1 MERALIFKEWVKT
14 RMVFFI
20 SLGLAVCIGLYTVAM
35 MNRLIELKGVEHLWL
50 IMLLKDN
57 TFIDMIK
64 YVPLLVGLAVGV
76 AQMAPEMAQKRL
88 KLTLHLPYPQRRLV
102 GLMLLTGLAELL
114 TIYFVQALI
123 IMVYDF
129 RILPSELVVRVML
142 TTLPWYFAGAHR
154 AARQPARLA
163 GFTAYL
169 FVTAVCLE
177 GTWKR
182 RIVLSLLAIA
192 VLMMYFL
199 QPAPEAYNGMLILII
214 ITVVLL
220 TVLSFG
226 SIIRFK
232 EGRQD

>member
-1 MERALIFKEWVKT
+1 
-14 RMVFFI
+14 MVFFI
-20 SLGLAVCIGLYTVAM
+20 SLGLAVCIAFYTVAM

-64 YVPLLVGLAVGV
+64 YVPLLVGLAIGV
-76 AQMAPEMAQKRL
+76 AQMAPEMTQKRL

-102 GLMLLTGLAELL
+102 GLMLLAGLAELL
-114 TIYFVQALI
+114 VVYLLQAMI

-129 RILPSELVVRVML
+129 RILPVELVGRVML
-142 TTLPWYFAGAHR
+142 TTLPWYF
-154 AARQPARLA
+154 A

-177 GTWKR
+177 GTWRR
-182 RIVLSLLAIA
+182 RIILSLLGIA

-199 QPAPEAYNGMLILII
+199 QPALEAYNGMVLLIV

-220 TVLSFG
+220 AVLSFG

>member
-1 MERALIFKEWVKT
+1 
-14 RMVFFI
+14 MVFFI
-20 SLGLAVCIGLYTVAM
+20 SLGLAVCIAFYTVAM

-64 YVPLLVGLAVGV
+64 YVPLLVGLAIGV
-76 AQMAPEMAQKRL
+76 AQMAPEMTQKRL

-102 GLMLLTGLAELL
+102 GLMLLAGLAELL
-114 TIYFVQALI
+114 VVYLLQAMI

-129 RILPSELVVRVML
+129 RILPVELVGRVML
-142 TTLPWYFAGAHR
+142 TTLPWYF
-154 AARQPARLA
+154 A

-177 GTWKR
+177 GTWRR
-182 RIVLSLLAIA
+182 RIILSLLGIA

-199 QPAPEAYNGMLILII
+199 QPALEAYNGMILLIV

-220 TVLSFG
+220 AVLSFG

>member
-1 MERALIFKEWVKT
+1 MERAIIFKEWVKT

-20 SLGLAVCIGLYTVAM
+20 SLGLAVCIAFYTVAM
-35 MNRLIELKGVEHLWL
+35 MNRLIELKGIEHLWL

-64 YVPLLVGLAVGV
+64 YVPLLVGLAIGV
-76 AQMAPEMAQKRL
+76 AQMAPEMTQKRL

-102 GLMLLTGLAELL
+102 GLMLLAGLVELL
-114 TIYFVQALI
+114 VIYLLQAMI
-123 IMVYDF
+123 IMVYDL
-129 RILPSELVVRVML
+129 RILPVELVGRVML
-142 TTLPWYFAGAHR
+142 TTLPWYF
-154 AARQPARLA
+154 A

-177 GTWKR
+177 GTWRR
-182 RIVLSLLAIA
+182 RIILSLLGIA

-199 QPAPEAYNGMLILII
+199 QPALEAYNGMILLIV

-220 TVLSFG
+220 AVLSFG

>member
-1 MERALIFKEWVKT
+1 MERAIIFKEWVKT

-20 SLGLAVCIGLYTVAM
+20 SLGLAVCIAFYTVAM

-64 YVPLLVGLAVGV
+64 YVPLLVGLAIGV
-76 AQMAPEMAQKRL
+76 AQMAPEMTQKRL

-102 GLMLLTGLAELL
+102 GLMLLAGLVELL
-114 TIYFVQALI
+114 VIYLLQAMI
-123 IMVYDF
+123 IMVYDL
-129 RILPSELVVRVML
+129 RILPVELVGRVML
-142 TTLPWYFAGAHR
+142 TTLPWYF
-154 AARQPARLA
+154 A

-177 GTWKR
+177 GTWRR
-182 RIVLSLLAIA
+182 RIILSLLGIA

-199 QPAPEAYNGMLILII
+199 QSALEAYNGMILLIV

-220 TVLSFG
+220 AVLSFG

>member
-20 SLGLAVCIGLYTVAM
+20 SLGLTVCIALYTVAM

-64 YVPLLVGLAVGV
+64 YTPFLVGLAVGV
-76 AQMAPEMAQKRL
+76 AQMVPEMTQKRL
-88 KLTLHLPYPQRRLV
+88 KLTLHLPYPQHRLV
-102 GLMLLTGLAELL
+102 GIMLLTGLVELL
-114 TIYFVQALI
+114 IIYLLQALI
-123 IMVYDF
+123 IAVYDF
-129 RILPSELVVRVML
+129 RILPVEVVGRVML
-142 TTLPWYFAGAHR
+142 TTLPWYFAG
-154 AARQPARLA
+154 
-163 GFTAYL
+163 FTAYL
-169 FVTAVCLE
+169 FVTAICLE
-177 GTWKR
+177 GTWRR

-192 VLMMYFL
+192 VLMIYFL
-199 QPAPEAYNGMLILII
+199 QPALEAYNGMILLII
-214 ITVVLL
+214 IAIVLFTIL
-220 TVLSFG
+220 PFG

>member
-1 MERALIFKEWVKT
+1 MERAIIFKEWVKT

-20 SLGLAVCIGLYTVAM
+20 SLGLAVCIALYTVAM

-64 YVPLLVGLAVGV
+64 YVPLLVGLAIGV
-76 AQMAPEMAQKRL
+76 AQMAPEMTQKRL

-102 GLMLLTGLAELL
+102 GLMLLAGLAELL
-114 TIYFVQALI
+114 VVYLLQAMI

-129 RILPSELVVRVML
+129 RILPVELVGRVML
-142 TTLPWYFAGAHR
+142 TTLPWYF
-154 AARQPARLA
+154 A

-177 GTWKR
+177 GTWRR
-182 RIVLSLLAIA
+182 RIILSLLGIA

-199 QPAPEAYNGMLILII
+199 QPALEAYNGMILLIV

-220 TVLSFG
+220 AVLSFG